1 MSKNNLETV
10 IQFRITNELKEK
22 LILKVGKGKLS
33 DYIRSLI
40 EKDCKHIR
48 DIELDL
54 LDLEE
59 I

>member
-10 IQFRITNELKEK
+10 IQFRITNELKDK
-22 LILKVGKGKLS
+22 MILKVGKGKLS
-33 DYIRSLI
+33 DYIRNLI
-40 EKDCKHIR
+40 EKDCEHIS
-48 DIELDL
+48 DVELDL